1 MKGTTVFLLSVI
13 LFATGCMKWAW
24 RGYDKPKES
33 DYVSLNVS
41 DHCMRIGVQNLNDEQ
56 KKAVLEAATEV
67 CKILSSSEF
76 RDSVLARTWL
86 LSCDLLGS
94 GPDEMTGWEVFNILN
109 NNIKDYS
116 INPRKPWRAIAQ
128 TQRNE
133 NDLVYNR
140 VAISPAQIK
149 KWASTDQKIR
159 GELVNTIAHETMHII
174 SYSFRD
180 RGHGTSAC
188 PNERLV
194 SYGIGNLVEKLWL
207 KKVGQ

>member
-1 MKGTTVFLLSVI
+1 MKL
-13 LFATGCMKWAW
+13 AW
-24 RGYDKPKES
+24 RGYEKPKDT
-33 DYVSLNVS
+33 DYSSLGVN
-41 DHCMRIGVQNLNDEQ
+41 DHCMQIGVQNLNDEQ

-67 CKILSSSEF
+67 CKILSSAEF
-76 RDSVLARTWL
+76 RDSVLARNWL
-86 LSCDLLGS
+86 LSCDLLSG
-94 GPDEMTGWEVFNILN
+94 GPDEMTGWEVYNVLN
-109 NNIKDYS
+109 TPVRDYS

-133 NDLVYNR
+133 NDLAYNR

-149 KWASTDQKIR
+149 KWSSTDQKIR
-159 GELVNTIAHETMHII
+159 GDLVNTIAHETMHII

-180 RGHGTSAC
+180 KGHGSADC